1 MTEDGEPSPAPA
13 SPFEPERAGPG
24 LDLRRPALVGCGV
37 GCSVLLA
44 LGIVFFVVLS
54 LKTGEVW
61 SWSLQVAHET
71 LLAAAPDDWSELEDA
86 ELRAAFEEAGKAI
99 ADNRAYIESSL
110 DMYQELMSCL
120 QKATRRELER
130 SDLLKLARVLRA
142 VAGERAPPPRPG
154 GLVIRPASREA
165 EL

>member
-1 MTEDGEPSPAPA
+1 MALE
-13 SPFEPERAGPG
+13 SPFEPERAGTGP
-24 LDLRRPALVGCGV
+24 DLRRPVLVGCGV

-54 LKTGEVW
+54 VKTGEVW
-61 SWSLQVAHET
+61 SWSLRIAHET
-71 LLAAAPDDWSELEDA
+71 LLAAAPEDWSDLEDA

-99 ADNRAYIESSL
+99 ADNRADVESSL

-120 QKATRRELER
+120 QKATRRELQR

-142 VAGERAPPPRPG
+142 VAGERPAGLRPG
-154 GLVIRPASREA
+154 DLVGRPTLREV
-165 EL
+165 LL